1 MSLLEYSVPFKG
13 MVEQNDIGDYTIVPG
28 FAIQCQSLQP
38 AVSRVWKDEP
48 AKTGW
53 LLRRESCVPVV

>member
-1 MSLLEYSVPFKG
+1 
-13 MVEQNDIGDYTIVPG
+13 MVEQDDIGDHTIVPG

-38 AVSRVWKDEP
+38 AVSRVEKDEP

-53 LLRRESCVPVV
+53 LLRRESFVPVV